1 MLSIIILLVIYIICY
16 MVYFPE
22 CFIYIKQ
29 YIKRKELAFRK
40 FLSNGFNQP
49 LRL

>member
-1 MLSIIILLVIYIICY
+1 MLSIVILLVMYIICY
-16 MVYFPE
+16 MVCFPE

-29 YIKRKELAFRK
+29 CVKRKELAFRK
-40 FLSNGFNQP
+40 FLSKGFNQP